1 MKKILTLI
9 LTAVLSVS
17 LLSGCAA
24 EPKTEAPAPNDAG
37 NSKIKIVATL
47 FPQYDFARQI
57 AGDKAEVTLLLPPG
71 MESHSYEPTPSD
83 VIEINDSD
91 LFIYTGKYMEAWSQ
105 KIIDSMKD
113 NGSRSFVLD
122 VSQGIDLVKTE
133 DEVRHPHEGEE
144 TAGSE
149 SEHGTELYDP
159 HIWTDPLAAKQ
170 MVANILDGLCSV
182 DPSNAGYY
190 KENAANYSKELDD
203 LDAEFKSIVS
213 SGKRNEVIFGSR
225 FALYYFVK
233 RYDIEY
239 EAAFDSCSEE
249 TEPSARTIV
258 NLIEKIKKDKIP
270 VIYYAEIEDP
280 KVARSISA
288 ETGAKMLLFH
298 SCHNVT
304 KEEFESG
311 ATYLSLMK
319 QNAENLK
326 EGLK

>member
-1 MKKILTLI
+1 MKKTLTLI

-17 LLSGCAA
+17 LLAGCTT
-24 EPKTEAPAPNDAG
+24 EPKKEPPAPNDAG
-37 NSKIKIVATL
+37 NGKIKIVATL

-57 AGDKAEVTLLLPPG
+57 AGDKADVTLLLPPG

-83 VIEINDSD
+83 VIKINDSD
-91 LFIYTGKYMEAWSQ
+91 LFIYTGKYMEVWSQ

-122 VSQGIDLVKTE
+122 ASQGIDLVKTE
-133 DEVRHPHEGEE
+133 DEARHSHEGEE
-144 TAGSE
+144 DEGP
-149 SEHGTELYDP
+149 YDP

-170 MVANILDGLCSV
+170 MAANILDALCSV

-190 KENAANYSKELDD
+190 KENAANYIKELDD

-213 SGKRNEVIFGSR
+213 GGKRNEVIFGSR

-233 RYDIEY
+233 RYGLEY

-249 TEPSARTIV
+249 TEPSAKTIV
-258 NLIEKIKKDKIP
+258 SLIEKIKKDKIP
-270 VIYYAEIEDP
+270 VVYYAEMEDP

-304 KEEFESG
+304 KEEFENG

-319 QNAENLK
+319 QNAKNLK
-326 EGLK
+326 EGLN

>member
-9 LTAVLSVS
+9 LTAVLFVS
-17 LLSGCAA
+17 LLAGCAA
-24 EPKTEAPAPNDAG
+24 EPKKGLPAPNDAG
-37 NSKIKIVATL
+37 SGKIKIAATL

-113 NGSRSFVLD
+113 NGSHSFVLD
-122 VSQGIDLVKTE
+122 ASQGIDLVN
-133 DEVRHPHEGEE
+133 D
-144 TAGSE
+144 
-149 SEHGTELYDP
+149 DP
-159 HIWTDPLAAKQ
+159 HIWTDPLTAKQ
-170 MVANILDGLCSV
+170 MVANILDALCSV

-233 RYDIEY
+233 RYDLKY

-249 TEPSARTIV
+249 TEPSAKTIV
-258 NLIEKIKKDKIP
+258 SLIEKIKKDKIP